1 MWFIDSILI
10 HSPTDLKITADPPD
24 LHLFFTIPK
33 ERLDLIGFTS
43 PSLHSFRG
51 VLKLRRAEAG
61 KMSGWFRNVCRVS
74 VGEIVSEKRH
84 IIAVDASTPLG
95 TVLNLLQEEKIQS
108 VPVYGAQGSWLGS
121 GGVDL
126 VSNHRQYIGIVSMI
140 DLLIFILNGNPE
152 TVLNHRIVDAIG
164 STNESRSLWVEP
176 ASRPLYFALEQFCK
190 GFRSL
195 SLPILLS
202 P

>member
-1 MWFIDSILI
+1 
-10 HSPTDLKITADPPD
+10 
-24 LHLFFTIPK
+24 
-33 ERLDLIGFTS
+33 
-43 PSLHSFRG
+43 
-51 VLKLRRAEAG
+51 
-61 KMSGWFRNVCRVS
+61 MSGWFQNVCRVT

-84 IIAVDASTPLG
+84 IIAVEASTPLG

-108 VPVYGAQGSWLGS
+108 VPVYGSQGSWLGS

-152 TVLNHRIVDAIG
+152 TILTHRIVDAIG

-190 GFRSL
+190 GFHIFAL
-195 SLPILLS
+195 SHLTDARNPS
-202 P
+202 SSGPCRE